1 MSDRV
6 LQYGIVGVGLMGREH
21 IRILSLIPNAEVVA
35 FYDPNETSRTQASR
49 LIPSAKS
56 YDDFD
61 SFCKRD
67 DIDVLIIS
75 SPNHTHAQVLP
86 RLIHN
91 SQHILIEKPLATS
104 IKDAKMASNLLR
116 DYQGIVWTG
125 MEYRY
130 APPVS
135 YAINEAHSGTI
146 GQIHMVSIREHR
158 HPFLPKI
165 GDWNRFNRN
174 TGGTLVEKC
183 CHFFDLMRFILHS
196 DPVSVFGSGS
206 IGLNHKNER
215 YHSETPDILDNA
227 FVIVDF
233 DSGARAMLD
242 LCMFAEQSTEQ
253 TEIQIVG
260 EAGKIECR
268 QPSAT
273 VTIGR
278 REASWPNW
286 KLGDYRNSSQI
297 EKIKVPIESNIA
309 LGHGGATYYEHL
321 AFIEAILN
329 NQPPQVTIDD
339 GLWSVAMG
347 LAAEKSVQEK
357 RVVEI
362 EEILQ

>member
-1 MSDRV
+1 
-6 LQYGIVGVGLMGREH
+6 MGREH
-21 IRILSLIPNAEVVA
+21 IRILALIPNVEVAA
-35 FYDPNETSRTQASR
+35 FYDPDQTSRTQASR

-67 DIDVLIIS
+67 DIDALIIS
-75 SPNHTHAQVLP
+75 SPNHTHAEMLP
-86 RLIHN
+86 KLIQN
-91 SQHILIEKPLATS
+91 NQHILIEKPLATS
-104 IKDAKMASNLLR
+104 IKDAKMISDLLHN
-116 DYQGIVWTG
+116 YPGVVWTG

-135 YAINEAHSGTI
+135 YAINEAHLGTI

-253 TEIQIVG
+253 TEIQIIG

-286 KLGDYRNSSQI
+286 KLGDYRNPGQI
-297 EKIKVPIESNIA
+297 EKIKVPIEANIA

-329 NQPPQVTIDD
+329 NQPPQVTVDD

>member
-1 MSDRV
+1 MSDRI
-6 LQYGIVGVGLMGREH
+6 LRYGIVGVGLMGREH
-21 IRILSLIPNAEVVA
+21 IRILALIPNVEVAA
-35 FYDPNETSRTQASR
+35 FYDPDQTSRTQASR

-67 DIDVLIIS
+67 DIDALIIS
-75 SPNHTHAQVLP
+75 SPNHTHAEMLP
-86 RLIHN
+86 KLIQN
-91 SQHILIEKPLATS
+91 NQHILIEKPLATS
-104 IKDAKMASNLLR
+104 IKDAKMISDLLHN
-116 DYQGIVWTG
+116 YPGVVWTG

-135 YAINEAHSGTI
+135 YAINEAHLGTI

-253 TEIQIVG
+253 TEIQIIG

-286 KLGDYRNSSQI
+286 KLGDYRNPGQI
-297 EKIKVPIESNIA
+297 EKIKVPIEANIA

-329 NQPPQVTIDD
+329 NQPPQVTVDD

>member
-1 MSDRV
+1 
-6 LQYGIVGVGLMGREH
+6 
-21 IRILSLIPNAEVVA
+21 
-35 FYDPNETSRTQASR
+35 
-49 LIPSAKS
+49 
-56 YDDFD
+56 
-61 SFCKRD
+61 
-67 DIDVLIIS
+67 
-75 SPNHTHAQVLP
+75 
-86 RLIHN
+86 
-91 SQHILIEKPLATS
+91 
-104 IKDAKMASNLLR
+104 
-116 DYQGIVWTG
+116 
-125 MEYRY
+125 
-130 APPVS
+130 
-135 YAINEAHSGTI
+135 
-146 GQIHMVSIREHR
+146 
-158 HPFLPKI
+158 
-165 GDWNRFNRN
+165 
-174 TGGTLVEKC
+174 
-183 CHFFDLMRFILHS
+183 MRFILHS

-347 LAAEKSVQEK
+347 LAAEKSVQQK

>member
-1 MSDRV
+1 MSDRI
-6 LQYGIVGVGLMGREH
+6 LRYGIVGVGLMGREH
-21 IRILSLIPNAEVVA
+21 IRILALIPNVEVAA
-35 FYDPNETSRTQASR
+35 FYDPDQTSRTQASE
-49 LIPSAKS
+49 LIPTAKA

-61 SFCKRD
+61 KFCKRD
-67 DIDVLIIS
+67 DIDALIIS
-75 SPNHTHAQVLP
+75 SPNHTHAEMLP
-86 RLIHN
+86 KLIQN
-91 SQHILIEKPLATS
+91 NQHILIEKPLATS
-104 IKDAKMASNLLR
+104 IKDAKMISDLLHN
-116 DYQGIVWTG
+116 YPGVVWTG

-135 YAINEAHSGTI
+135 YAINEAHLGTI

-253 TEIQIVG
+253 TEIQIIG

-286 KLGDYRNSSQI
+286 KLGDYRNPGQI
-297 EKIKVPIESNIA
+297 EKIKVPIEANIA

-329 NQPPQVTIDD
+329 NQPPQVTVDD

>member
-1 MSDRV
+1 MSDQILR
-6 LQYGIVGVGLMGREH
+6 YGIVGVGLMGREH
-21 IRILSLIPNAEVVA
+21 IRILALIPNVEVAA
-35 FYDPNETSRTQASR
+35 FYDPDQTSRTQASE
-49 LIPSAKS
+49 LIPTAKS

-67 DIDVLIIS
+67 DIDALIIS
-75 SPNHTHAQVLP
+75 SPNHTHAEMLP
-86 RLIHN
+86 KLIQN
-91 SQHILIEKPLATS
+91 NQHILIEKPLATS
-104 IKDAKMASNLLR
+104 IKDAKMISDLLHN
-116 DYQGIVWTG
+116 YPGVVWTG

-135 YAINEAHSGTI
+135 YAINEAHLGTI

-253 TEIQIVG
+253 TEIQIIG

-286 KLGDYRNSSQI
+286 KLGDYRNPGQI
-297 EKIKVPIESNIA
+297 EKIKVPIEANIA

-329 NQPPQVTIDD
+329 NQPPQVTVDD

>member
-1 MSDRV
+1 MSDRI
-6 LQYGIVGVGLMGREH
+6 LRYGIVGVGLMGREH

-35 FYDPNETSRTQASR
+35 FYDPNETSRTQASE
-49 LIPSAKS
+49 LIPTAKA

-61 SFCKRD
+61 KFCKRD
-67 DIDVLIIS
+67 DIDALIIS
-75 SPNHTHAQVLP
+75 SPNHTHAEMLP
-86 RLIHN
+86 KLIQN
-91 SQHILIEKPLATS
+91 NQHILIEKPLATS
-104 IKDAKMASNLLR
+104 IKDAKMISDLLHN
-116 DYQGIVWTG
+116 YPGVVWTG

-135 YAINEAHSGTI
+135 YAINEAHLGTI

-253 TEIQIVG
+253 TEIQIIG

-286 KLGDYRNSSQI
+286 KLGDYRNPGQI
-297 EKIKVPIESNIA
+297 EKIKVPIEANIA

-329 NQPPQVTIDD
+329 NQPPQVTVDD

>member
-1 MSDRV
+1 
-6 LQYGIVGVGLMGREH
+6 MGREH
-21 IRILSLIPNAEVVA
+21 IRILALIPNVEVAA
-35 FYDPNETSRTQASR
+35 FYDPDQTSRTQASE
-49 LIPSAKS
+49 LIPTAKA

-61 SFCKRD
+61 KFCKRD
-67 DIDVLIIS
+67 DIDALIIS
-75 SPNHTHAQVLP
+75 SPNHTHAEMLP
-86 RLIHN
+86 KLIQN
-91 SQHILIEKPLATS
+91 NQHILIEKPLATS
-104 IKDAKMASNLLR
+104 IKDAKMISDLLHN
-116 DYQGIVWTG
+116 YPGVVWTG

-135 YAINEAHSGTI
+135 YAINEAHLGTI

-253 TEIQIVG
+253 TEIQIIG

-286 KLGDYRNSSQI
+286 KLGDYRNPGQI
-297 EKIKVPIESNIA
+297 EKIKVPIEANIA

-329 NQPPQVTIDD
+329 NQPPQVTVDD